1 MEQVVAV
8 GYIDQDS
15 FTSSL
20 IDFGEVFIKKIV
32 DGRLG
37 IYCHY
42 SLTEDQ
48 AAIIE
53 RRETAVDH
61 WPMPKIPK
69 FDLSDRF
76 ENFDHSSLILAL
88 KSIQQEIQMMLFE
101 LLNEQLRERNY
112 ELVFDHSTFEDG
124 LGWQEHNLSL

>member
-1 MEQVVAV
+1 MEKAVDVVAV
-8 GYIDQDS
+8 GYVDQDS

-20 IDFGEVFIKKIV
+20 IDFGEVLIKKIA

-61 WPMPKIPK
+61 WPMPEISK
-69 FDLSDRF
+69 FDFNNRF
-76 ENFDHSSLILAL
+76 QNLDNGSIILEL
-88 KSIQQEIQMMLFE
+88 KSIQQEIQIALFQ
-101 LLNEQLRERNY
+101 LLNEQLREKNY
-112 ELVFDHSTFEDG
+112 ELVFD
-124 LGWQEHNLSL
+124 N